1 MSPYHNCIWLLF
13 TLASCTLHLPI
24 GWEPA
29 LEQASWRVIK
39 PFMKLLNCLWRR
51 KETFLWTS
59 KSFKGIKFQVLLQ
72 EKSFTPRFIRHT
84 LLFSKRIFQSQ
95 FSSEDITYSL
105 PGKQKMRLHSLQ
117 LLCNTTWKDVKMLGV
132 ILNTSKSF

>member
-1 MSPYHNCIWLLF
+1 MSPYHNCIWLFF

-39 PFMKLLNCLWRR
+39 HFMKLLNCLWGR

-59 KSFKGIKFQVLLQ
+59 KSSKRIKFQVLLQ
-72 EKSFTPRFIRHT
+72 EKSFTPRFIKDT
-84 LLFSKRIFQSQ
+84 LLFSKGIFQSQ
-95 FSSEDITYSL
+95 FSSEEITYSL
-105 PGKQKMRLHSLQ
+105 PSKWKMRLHSLQ
-117 LLCNTTWKDVKMLGV
+117 LLCNITWKDVKMLDV

>member
-1 MSPYHNCIWLLF
+1 MSPYHNCIWLFF
-13 TLASCTLHLPI
+13 TLASCTLHLSKS
-24 GWEPA
+24 WEPA

-39 PFMKLLNCLWRR
+39 PLMKLLNCLWRR

-59 KSFKGIKFQVLLQ
+59 KSSKRIKFQVLLQ
-72 EKSFTPRFIRHT
+72 EKSFTPRFIKDIYFYLVRA
-84 LLFSKRIFQSQ
+84 
-95 FSSEDITYSL
+95 FSSHNFLQRKTYSL

-117 LLCNTTWKDVKMLGV
+117 LLCNTTWKDVKMPGV